1 MGFFRGDGGGFCWQR
16 KLQFCGFLFVVVVV
30 GFCRGGNGLCLDWW
44 WWWVFAVVAMGSG
57 LYGSFGGLCFMWL
70 RRWVAAAM
78 ASCGVDNWVFLPIVL
93 V

>member
-1 MGFFRGDGGGFCWQR
+1 M
-16 KLQFCGFLFVVVVV
+16 VMVV
-30 GFCRGGNGLCLDWW
+30 GFVGRGSCSFVGSFLLW